1 MIATYSAQKIPPKLI
16 IKLGIFMNIGS
27 KVNQRLLRYLLKKMI
42 LKQHEFK
49 DIDDCAGF
57 IAFAIE
63 QVMLVSAS
71 EEERMHIIDI
81 MSDSITKN

>member
-1 MIATYSAQKIPPKLI
+1 MFFQKTRNGKSINVKLI
-16 IKLGIFMNIGS
+16 KPS